1 MSELMKQWPPVLLRR
16 WLLTVALG
24 LGFLVVGLAVWLA
37 LRDRTFLY
45 LSGVVFLLSLGRAV
59 MLFRCFLL
67 GDYEVLEGVCIQTA
81 QFPLQRYRKVRFL
94 NAEEQEFTL
103 MLGKQQR
110 VQVGSQYRLYLQRG
124 KNLPLPGG
132 WLSAS
137 LAAGNLLGIELVDG
151 EIKNS

>member
-1 MSELMKQWPPVLLRR
+1 MSELIKQWPPVLLRR

-37 LRDRTFLY
+37 LRDHTFLY

-81 QFPLQRYRKVRFL
+81 QFQTPVY
-94 NAEEQEFTL
+94 
-103 MLGKQQR
+103 
-110 VQVGSQYRLYLQRG
+110 
-124 KNLPLPGG
+124 
-132 WLSAS
+132 SA
-137 LAAGNLLGIELVDG
+137 LKLL
-151 EIKNS
+151 

>member
-1 MSELMKQWPPVLLRR
+1 MSELIKQWPPVLLRR

-24 LGFLVVGLAVWLA
+24 LGFLVVGFAVWLA
-37 LRDRTFLY
+37 LRDHTFLY

-81 QFPLQRYRKVRFL
+81 QFPLQRYRKVRFM

-124 KNLPLPGG
+124 KDLPLPGG

-137 LAAGNLLGIELVDG
+137 LAAGNLLGMELVDG

>member
-81 QFPLQRYRKVRFL
+81 QFPLQRYRKVRFM

>member
-1 MSELMKQWPPVLLRR
+1 MSELIKQWPPVLLRR

-37 LRDRTFLY
+37 LRDHTFLY

-81 QFPLQRYRKVRFL
+81 QFPLQRYHKVRFM

-124 KNLPLPGG
+124 KDLPLPGG

-137 LAAGNLLGIELVDG
+137 LAAGNLLGMELVDG

>member
-16 WLLTVALG
+16 WLLTVVLG

-81 QFPLQRYRKVRFL
+81 QFPLQRYRKVRFM